1 MEKYKFNKLDFFGGN
16 NVNCNYNNLL
26 DEKDCIDGTDADA
39 IYMKQI
45 YEEQMIYQNKLDKLD
60 RFLLWFYTYTS
71 TVFNGYLIKKSK
83 NEKFEKDEL
92 SSIID
97 IIMKMLIYVDLYN
110 FDINQYKYYGTD
122 EISRKF
128 IFYFMRIYKLFFYNK
143 KNEIDSELYNRLIAN
158 KLTPDDIEIIKDIFV
173 YYTPDST
180 NEFYIDFFNEFIKYY
195 CLKLNNIIINAPRAN
210 RDITLY
216 RLDNRSH
223 KKYKFDSQQNMN
235 YFVSVSCSK
244 YTNFMEYIKNQN
256 KHTYCFMIITCKA
269 NMPFLFTNRETSY
282 FGEHSFE
289 IILPYNSKFTI
300 VSKNDGDICGY
311 NATGGYPSY
320 WNDTTR
326 PNFLKYIYLKSYLY
340 TVFQKID
347 QITQN
352 EINFI
357 LNFIKLSQYMK
368 YLLSKKPEGMVLENF
383 EPVAA
388 ITKTDD
394 VKIKKISILN
404 IIYDN
409 YEKIT

>member
-1 MEKYKFNKLDFFGGN
+1 MEKYKFNKLDFHGGN
-16 NVNCNYNNLL
+16 NINCNYNNLL
-26 DEKDCIDGTDADA
+26 DEKDCIDGTDENAV
-39 IYMKQI
+39 YMKKI
-45 YEEQMIYQNKLDKLD
+45 YQEQMIYQNKLDKLD
-60 RFLLWFYTYTS
+60 RFLIWFYTYTS
-71 TVFNGYLIKKSK
+71 TVFNSYLIKKSI
-83 NEKFEKDEL
+83 NENFEKNDL
-92 SSIID
+92 PLIIN
-97 IIMKMLIYVDLYN
+97 IIYKMFIYFDLYN
-110 FDINQYKYYGTD
+110 FDIHYYKYSGTD

-128 IFYFMRIYKLFFYNK
+128 IFYLIRIHKLFFYNK
-143 KNEIDSELYNRLIAN
+143 KNEIDLELYNRLITN
-158 KLTPDDIEIIKDIFV
+158 KLIPDDIEIIRNIFV

-180 NEFYIDFFNEFIKYY
+180 NEFYIQFFNEFIKYY

-223 KKYKFDSQQNMN
+223 KKYKLESQQNMN

-244 YTNFMEYIKNQN
+244 YTNFIEYIKNQN

-269 NMPFLFTNRETSY
+269 GMPFLFTNRETSY

-300 VSKNDGDICGY
+300 VHKNDGDICGY
-311 NATGGYPSY
+311 NATSGYPLY
-320 WNDTTR
+320 WNDSTH
-326 PNFLKYIYLKSYLY
+326 PNYNKYVLLQSYLN
-340 TVFQKID
+340 TIFQKID
-347 QITQN
+347 NITLN

-368 YLLSKKPEGMVLENF
+368 YLLSEKPEGMVLKNF
-383 EPVAA
+383 EPVSAV
-388 ITKTDD
+388 IKTDD

-409 YEKIT
+409 YNLI